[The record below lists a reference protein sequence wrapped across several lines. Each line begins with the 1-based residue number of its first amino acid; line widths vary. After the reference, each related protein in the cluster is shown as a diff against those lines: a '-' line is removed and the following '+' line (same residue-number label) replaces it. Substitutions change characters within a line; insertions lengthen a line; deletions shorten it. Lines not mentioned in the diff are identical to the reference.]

1 MKLATYLSA
10 SHSCICCHLRV
21 MIFLCAYFM
30 QVHYVV
36 TVYSLCS
43 QTEAEPL

>member
-10 SHSCICCHLRV
+10 YHSRICCHLSV

-36 TVYSLCS
+36 TVNSLCS
-43 QTEAEPL
+43 QTGAEPL

>member
-10 SHSCICCHLRV
+10 YHSRICCHLSV

-36 TVYSLCS
+36 TVNGLCS
-43 QTEAEPL
+43 QKGAEPL